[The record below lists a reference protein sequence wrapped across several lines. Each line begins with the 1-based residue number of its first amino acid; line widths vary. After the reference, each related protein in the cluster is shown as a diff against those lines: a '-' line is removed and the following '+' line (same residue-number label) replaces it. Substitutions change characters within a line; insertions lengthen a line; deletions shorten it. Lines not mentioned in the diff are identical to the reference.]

1 MLSILKV
8 VFLTCLFCSNFDDNT
23 VQLLTLR
30 LTMIVLHI
38 NVLLCN
44 NSISSYVI
52 SQIIFDAQ
60 CRLSESMNVVLS
72 AWKIFRREE
81 NDWQAFPS
89 PTADVKRIMDQW

>member
-1 MLSILKV
+1 MRRNKGIRINVVHFEV
-8 VFLTCLFCSNFDDNT
+8 VFSYLSVCSYFENNI

-44 NSISSYVI
+44 NSIISYVI
-52 SQIIFDAQ
+52 SKIFFDAQ

-72 AWKIFRREE
+72 AWKISRR
-81 NDWQAFPS
+81 
-89 PTADVKRIMDQW
+89 